1 MCALTK
7 CAPCTA
13 LLHQTTKHYT
23 TISRHRIQSF
33 ILYRVPN
40 VIMKKNQ
47 GLFKDSQAP
56 NDSSPDINFPGLNVD
71 ISSYQYTLRDISA
84 NCKTACNQVET
95 TLQ

>member
-1 MCALTK
+1 
-7 CAPCTA
+7 
-13 LLHQTTKHYT
+13 
-23 TISRHRIQSF
+23 
-33 ILYRVPN
+33 
-40 VIMKKNQ
+40 MKKNQ